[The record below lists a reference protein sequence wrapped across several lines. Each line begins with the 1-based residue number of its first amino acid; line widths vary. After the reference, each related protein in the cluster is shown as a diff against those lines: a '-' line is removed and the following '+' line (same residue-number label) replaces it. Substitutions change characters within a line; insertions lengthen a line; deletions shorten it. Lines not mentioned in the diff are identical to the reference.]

1 MGLRADLRGAVTTI
15 MAALG
20 DLAEDVVF
28 ESVSVGNYDPA
39 TDANTV
45 TTTTVN
51 CTGFLYRKRETQM
64 DTSKAIKYVLQVLLQ
79 YDDLESVIPKESDY
93 ITVSGVRYEVTDV
106 KTIPRDS
113 GYILTVRKP

>member
-1 MGLRADLRGAVTTI
+1 MGLRADLQGAVSTI
-15 MAALG
+15 MTALG
-20 DLAEDVVF
+20 DLAQDVVF
-28 ESVSVGNYDPA
+28 ESVSVGGYNPT

-51 CTGFLYRKRETQM
+51 CTGFLYRKRETQV
-64 DTSKAIKYVLQVLLQ
+64 DTSKAVKYVLQVLLKF
-79 YDDLESVIPKESDY
+79 DDLDPIIPKESDY
-93 ITVSGVRYEVTDV
+93 VTVDGVRYEVTDV